1 MGNWGYSLQEV
12 NGCAYRVYRA
22 EKGDLRGMCLQP
34 RPLHALA
41 MQGKNQAVNKLVS
54 VFIPAALGV
63 TAIAMLVDGCHKIYT
78 GKGKLE

>member
-1 MGNWGYSLQEV
+1 
-12 NGCAYRVYRA
+12 
-22 EKGDLRGMCLQP
+22 MCLQP